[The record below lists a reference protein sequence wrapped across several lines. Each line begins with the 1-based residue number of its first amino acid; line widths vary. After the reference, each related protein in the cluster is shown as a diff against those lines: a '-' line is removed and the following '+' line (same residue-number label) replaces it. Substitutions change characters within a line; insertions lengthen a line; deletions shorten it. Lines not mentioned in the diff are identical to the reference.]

1 MDSNSSHFDV
11 VFMDIQMPNI
21 GGIESAKR
29 IRELGF
35 SAPIIALTAF
45 ADESNREACMN
56 AGMNAFLG
64 KPIKRPLL
72 KQVLG
77 EFGKSILEEEN
88 TIGAMQLAPRPAI
101 AMNGTEAADSASQR

>member
-1 MDSNSSHFDV
+1 VIVAEDGQEALDKVQKSMDPNSPHFDV
-11 VFMDIQMPNI
+11 VFMDIQMPNMD
-21 GGIESAKR
+21 GIESTKR

-64 KPIKRPLL
+64 KPIKRPSL
-72 KQVLG
+72 KQVLE
-77 EFGKSILEEEN
+77 EFGGAY
-88 TIGAMQLAPRPAI
+88 IGR
-101 AMNGTEAADSASQR
+101 GE